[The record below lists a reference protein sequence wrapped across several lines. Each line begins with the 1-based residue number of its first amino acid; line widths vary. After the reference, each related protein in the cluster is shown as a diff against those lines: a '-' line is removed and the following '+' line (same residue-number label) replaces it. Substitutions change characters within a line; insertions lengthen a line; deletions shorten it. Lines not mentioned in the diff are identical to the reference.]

1 MRQMRR
7 RWQAGRHPEGH
18 LTSIPVT
25 LDTTQRKG
33 ESMSQQTNPT
43 PVAPEQEPARQP
55 YTPPRLVRY
64 GTVAAVTQG
73 RVSVLPGDGISAIP

>member
-1 MRQMRR
+1 
-7 RWQAGRHPEGH
+7 
-18 LTSIPVT
+18 
-25 LDTTQRKG
+25 
-33 ESMSQQTNPT
+33 MSEQTNPK

-73 RVSVLPGDGISAIP
+73 TRAAVVGDPSSNPPS